1 MSSGLVALAVGAA
14 AIGTS
19 PILVRLADVGPVAIA
34 FWRLVLALPIL
45 FLWHQ
50 VVRWRRPAGTVPPTG
65 AVWPLILSGLFFAG
79 DLSIWH
85 VSLRHTSLA
94 NSIFLFS
101 AATPL
106 YATLAGRIFLGQRVG
121 RNFILGM
128 ALAVLGAGLLVAGRG
143 GLGGGEW
150 LGDLLAVMA
159 AACFAGY
166 LIAVAKCRAIYPA
179 ATISLVGTF
188 VSAVLVLPVSLALGE
203 TFMPG
208 SGAGWI
214 DLAALGLICQAGAQ
228 TLIGFGL
235 AFVAAGL
242 SSLVLLLEP
251 VVSVLLAWPILD
263 EAPNALQIAGCV
275 AILGGIWVARR
286 GGAAAPALP

>member
-1 MSSGLVALAVGAA
+1 MGSGLVALTLGAA
-14 AIGTS
+14 AIGAS

-34 FWRLVLALPIL
+34 FWRLILALPIL

-50 VVRWRRPAGTVPPTG
+50 VARLRRPAGTVPPGG
-65 AVWPLILSGLFFAG
+65 ALGPLILSGLFFAG
-79 DLSIWH
+79 DLSVWH
-85 VSLRHTSLA
+85 VSLQHTSVA

-106 YATLAGRIFLGQRVG
+106 YATLGGRIFLGQRVG
-121 RNFILGM
+121 RGFVAGM
-128 ALAVLGAGLLVAGRG
+128 AAAILGAGLLVAGRG
-143 GLGGGEW
+143 GLGEGEW
-150 LGDLLAVMA
+150 LGDVLSVVA
-159 AACFAGY
+159 AAFFAGY
-166 LIAVAKCRAIYPA
+166 LIAVARCRAVYPA

-188 VSAVLVLPVSLALGE
+188 VSAAVVLPVSLALGE
-203 TFMPG
+203 TFMPS

-214 DLAALGLICQAGAQ
+214 DLAALGLLCQAAAQ

-251 VVSVLLAWPILD
+251 VVAAIIAWPILG
-263 EAPNALQIAGCV
+263 EVPNPLQVAGCV
-275 AILGGIWVARR
+275 AILAGIWIARR
-286 GGAAAPALP
+286 GGAASPALP